1 MERRLNRKV
10 DEYFSKFKEEI
21 RNKVSS
27 LDIDERGKT
36 ELLIYIYDFPKIE
49 INKEDVS
56 KRKRVKN
63 VLPTENRCSACRANG
78 EQCTRRRKEDSDFCG
93 THFKATPHGVF
104 NESNEPKKNTTEL
117 IMRIEEINGIVY
129 YIDNY
134 NNVYNT
140 EEIMQKVTEPKIIGK
155 YIHDKGVT
163 IY

>member
-27 LDIDERGKT
+27 LDIDESGKT
-36 ELLIYIYDFPKIE
+36 DLLIYIYDYPKIE

-63 VLPTENRCSACRANG
+63 VLPTDNRCSACRANG
-78 EQCTRRRKEDSDFCG
+78 EQCTRRRKEDSEFCG

-104 NESNEPKKNTTEL
+104 NESTEPQKNTTEL

-140 EEIMQKVTEPKIIGK
+140 EDIMQKVTEPKIIGK